1 MAIVL
6 CSPLF
11 CDPHK
16 ALVGLARVAV
26 YPSISADC
34 APLLSLQQIVRSPP
48 QSLRPIICP
57 QRQKWPMIR
66 MWWSTVSSVITSFWR
81 KQPTSIQQKF
91 DTLQMKAGAMSSLLL
106 IFSMLLVAQRKIIDL
121 LRHLPYIRQLDGDDK
136 DEVYFETWHLSYLRD
151 TWPFKSLTVEECQ
164 GK

>member
-1 MAIVL
+1 
-6 CSPLF
+6 
-11 CDPHK
+11 
-16 ALVGLARVAV
+16 
-26 YPSISADC
+26 
-34 APLLSLQQIVRSPP
+34 
-48 QSLRPIICP
+48 
-57 QRQKWPMIR
+57 
-66 MWWSTVSSVITSFWR
+66 
-81 KQPTSIQQKF
+81 
-91 DTLQMKAGAMSSLLL
+91 MSSLLL